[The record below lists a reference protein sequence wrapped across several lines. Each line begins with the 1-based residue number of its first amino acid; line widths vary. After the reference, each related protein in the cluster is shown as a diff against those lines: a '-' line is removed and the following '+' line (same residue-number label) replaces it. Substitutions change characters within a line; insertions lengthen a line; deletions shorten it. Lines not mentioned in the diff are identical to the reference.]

1 MELVE
6 KRFLELARRADEKYY
21 TTFSEFLNAG
31 EEAMLLNLKL
41 DTPFK
46 LFGGYEGA
54 ERCVAAFGYNCDEAQ
69 FPISVIKIEP
79 VAQKFADKLSHRD
92 FLGTLMGLGIKREVL
107 GDILIKENVGYLF
120 CLNSI
125 AEYIV
130 QNISK
135 IRHTTVKCAVIDE
148 VPASIQSSAVETE
161 KIVASERLDVLVA
174 AVYNFSRNTVKEYF
188 TERKVFVNSVL
199 CENFSFVPKEGDI
212 ISVRGKGRFVFNGV
226 LGKTKKG
233 RLVANLSVYK

>member
-1 MELVE
+1 MELIE

-41 DTPFK
+41 DTLFK

-54 ERCVAAFGYNCDEAQ
+54 ERCVAAFGWDCEEAQ
-69 FPISVIKIEP
+69 FPISVVKIEP

-107 GDILIKENVGYLF
+107 GDILIKDNVGYLF
-120 CLNSI
+120 CLDSI

-135 IRHTTVKCAVIDE
+135 IRHTTVKCAVIAE

-161 KIVASERLDVLVA
+161 EIVASERLDVLVA
-174 AVYNFSRNTVKEYF
+174 AVYKLSRNAVKEYF
-188 TERKVFVNSVL
+188 NERKIFVNSVL

-233 RLVANLSVYK
+233 RLVVNLSVYK